1 MTSGRLGSG
10 TGIESADRAIAIAKS
25 KLGSPYVWATAGPDT
40 FDCSGFTW
48 WVASQVLGPLDYEL
62 RSSHHQFNVWGEAVR
77 ADFSDPLRP
86 DGLLLPGDL
95 VFYDTMGVEV
105 MGNAASH
112 VALYVGNGEMVGAVN
127 ETLGVRIDRLDSPY
141 YASRYIGARR
151 IFDLDAEPV
160 VTTPPKPYR
169 APRPRKT
176 LPKID
181 TLPLTIS
188 TPNQWNGGGF
198 PVGWAAVYQWRP
210 EIEAAASSE
219 TVDAR
224 AIATVMMMESQG
236 VHWRDGQLLTVWDNF
251 PEDGPAVGLMQIKPQ
266 VWGWLAPELD
276 PTFPVQNVLLG
287 AKIIRYLLDNQAGGN
302 FGTAMGLWFPA
313 HDPNGST
320 PDSYM
325 RTFWGLMGE
334 LGYAA
339 T

>member
-1 MTSGRLGSG
+1 MLPGA
-10 TGIESADRAIAIAKS
+10 EAARAIEIARA
-25 KLGSPYVWATAGPDT
+25 KLGAPYVWATAGPDT
-40 FDCSGFTW
+40 FDCSGFTH
-48 WVASQVLGPLDYEL
+48 WVAGQVWGEDLPFEL

-77 ADFSDPLRP
+77 ADFSDPARP

-95 VFYDTMGVEV
+95 VFFDTMGVEV
-105 MGNAASH
+105 MGNRAGHVGFLAEHTSQGWRFIHAA
-112 VALYVGNGEMVGAVN
+112 N
-127 ETLGVRIDRLDSPY
+127 ETLGVIDSHFDTDY
-141 YASRYIGARR
+141 WQERYIGARR

-160 VTTPPKPYR
+160 VTMPPKPHR
-169 APRPRKT
+169 APRPREM

-181 TLPLTIS
+181 TLPLTIA

-198 PVGWAAVYQWRP
+198 PVGWAAVYQWLP

-266 VWGWLAPELD
+266 LWGDLDPSLD
-276 PTFPVQNVLLG
+276 PTFPAQNVLLA
-287 AKIIRYLLDNQAGGN
+287 AKLIRHHLDNTGGDLDA
-302 FGTAMGLWFPA
+302 AMRKWFPA
-313 HDPNGST
+313 KDPNGST

-334 LGYAA
+334 LGYASNG
-339 T
+339 